1 MLGKFG
7 DACFVDIM
15 KMVIGSFISLQL
27 FQLLQE
33 IMEIKLFLQKGATSL
48 SHIEISASLS
58 CGNLVKILRSHFE
71 KLNYIQMRLQSLV
84 GDRHDTARMLCQIVE
99 DYWGAEAELNT

>member
-1 MLGKFG
+1 
-7 DACFVDIM
+7 M

-27 FQLLQE
+27 FQLLHE
-33 IMEIKLFLQKGATSL
+33 MMEIKLFLQKAATSL
-48 SHIEISASLS
+48 SHIEMSASLS

-71 KLNYIQMRLQSLV
+71 KLSYIEMRLQSLV

-99 DYWGAEAELNT
+99 KYWGAQAELNT